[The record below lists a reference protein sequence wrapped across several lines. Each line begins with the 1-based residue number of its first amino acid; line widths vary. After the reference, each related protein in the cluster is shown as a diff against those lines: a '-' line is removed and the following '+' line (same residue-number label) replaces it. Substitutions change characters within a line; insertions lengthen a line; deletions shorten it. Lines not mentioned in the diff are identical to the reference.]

1 VPDDSK
7 KMLFVH
13 GMENRYGGVKKS
25 ELESSALKIAQS
37 RGYGGIEAVSSGRG
51 REALL
56 KSLSDK
62 SISGVFGFSRG
73 GNELRRL
80 LQDPKTSADV
90 RQHIKEAILVGSP
103 ETKGAIPGIPTT
115 DIPYLKGAEHMQM
128 VQTLAKTGQLSTAK
142 TPQQLSQYGGA
153 LKPEMQK
160 APKEEY
166 EAEKYTSGLE
176 FLDPLSKV
184 FQYKIPP
191 GARESTNVEYIPG
204 LSADERAG
212 ISTKSRK
219 PRNHSVQ
226 IIEMTQI
233 GQWVSWI
240 GKPGEASA
248 AYMPTDAGPGGGM
261 GGMAAGAVGGAA
273 GGALPS
279 MVGGESIGQ
288 AAAGGAAVGGRGA
301 AAGVGSHQGMQGPY
315 GGPGGG
321 VEGGALAR
329 ARTPWH
335 STRLPGT
342 WAGRRFPQAPGRGMT
357 PFHDTHPGFHP
368 GAYPAGGGG
377 AGGGGIDRSRM
388 RKELEN
394 NPELRKRVMTIAANE
409 NNDPR
414 AQQAVME
421 SMMNRALMSGK
432 PLSEEAQFTWRRG
445 DRGYYDA
452 KASGIHRG
460 QAAVADPRRRAALEK
475 QLDAVLA
482 GSNISNY
489 ATGNASGQFVE
500 NRIRQGMFPGGVRFR
515 AGGET
520 FVGESRG
527 QGWKKWYGQVGKQGG
542 GDSSLATLGPGGAL
556 PANQAARL
564 GFQPIRSGGGTV
576 QIKSPSGATW
586 QVAPAAARQFSGFLK
601 DLEATGYRATS
612 SGGWNYR
619 TKRGGGGL
627 SQHAYG
633 TAIDIDAAHNPFG
646 SSRTNMPSETSGLA
660 RKWGLSWGGE
670 WRGRKDP
677 MHFEI
682 SRRLGAG
689 EGAAGAAGGAGGG
702 VVGGAVSG
710 GKGGGIGAPRTE
722 RLIGSSPQ
730 AAGGGVTFTTTRRD
744 PSGAVHGYLD
754 VGGHR
759 YSSVTGGA
767 PGGVHVPHGDYRIGP
782 REFHP
787 KLHGSSYHLT
797 GPQYRGG
804 GGGLFFHRGGM
815 YSSQGCFHLLP
826 SVMGEF
832 EKDLANLPAKQRVF
846 HYK

>member
-1 VPDDSK
+1 MRD
-7 KMLFVH
+7 F
-13 GMENRYGGVKKS
+13 
-25 ELESSALKIAQS
+25 KIQPINMS
-37 RGYGGIEAVSSGRG
+37 
-51 REALL
+51 
-56 KSLSDK
+56 
-62 SISGVFGFSRG
+62 
-73 GNELRRL
+73 
-80 LQDPKTSADV
+80 
-90 RQHIKEAILVGSP
+90 
-103 ETKGAIPGIPTT
+103 
-115 DIPYLKGAEHMQM
+115 
-128 VQTLAKTGQLSTAK
+128 
-142 TPQQLSQYGGA
+142 
-153 LKPEMQK
+153 
-160 APKEEY
+160 
-166 EAEKYTSGLE
+166 
-176 FLDPLSKV
+176 
-184 FQYKIPP
+184 
-191 GARESTNVEYIPG
+191 NV
-204 LSADERAG
+204 
-212 ISTKSRK
+212 
-219 PRNHSVQ
+219 
-226 IIEMTQI
+226 
-233 GQWVSWI
+233 GQWVSYT
-240 GKPGEASA
+240 GDSSEYGYGAFLGGQTPS
-248 AYMPTDAGPGGGM
+248 AGPMPGGM
-261 GGMAAGAVGGAA
+261 GGAPSGG
-273 GGALPS
+273 GGDW
-279 MVGGESIGQ
+279 
-288 AAAGGAAVGGRGA
+288 R
-301 AAGVGSHQGMQGPY
+301 QGLQGPY

-321 VEGGALAR
+321 RGGGMGAGAGDAGVGAAAAPALAR

-335 STRLPGT
+335 STQRPGA
-342 WAGRRFPQAPGRGMT
+342 WAGRRFPQAPGRART
-357 PFHDTHPGFHP
+357 PFHDTHPAFHP
-368 GAYPAGGGG
+368 GATVDASGGDTGGGRG
-377 AGGGGIDRSRM
+377 VIDRSRM

-452 KASGIHRG
+452 KASGIRRG

>member
-128 VQTLAKTGQLSTAK
+128 VQTLARTGQL
-142 TPQQLSQYGGA
+142 GA
-153 LKPEMQK
+153 
-160 APKEEY
+160 APKP
-166 EAEKYTSGLE
+166 APAPAPSA
-176 FLDPLSKV
+176 PSPAA
-184 FQYKIPP
+184 PP
-191 GARESTNVEYIPG
+191 PQAQTGPAAIRFPNP
-204 LSADERAG
+204 RQ
-212 ISTKSRK
+212 

-233 GQWVSWI
+233 GQWVSWL

-261 GGMAAGAVGGAA
+261 GGMDAGAAVGGAA

-279 MVGGESIGQ
+279 MVGGETLGQ

-321 VEGGALAR
+321 VDGGAAAPALAR

-335 STRLPGT
+335 STQRPGA
-342 WAGRRFPQAPGRGMT
+342 WAGRRFPQAPGRGVT